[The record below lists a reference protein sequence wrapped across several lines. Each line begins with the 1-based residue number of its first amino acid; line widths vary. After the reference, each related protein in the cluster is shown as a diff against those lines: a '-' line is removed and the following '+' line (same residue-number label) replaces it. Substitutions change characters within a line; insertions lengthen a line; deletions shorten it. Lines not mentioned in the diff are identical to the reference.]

1 MFSNLSQLDG
11 CFGGGLF
18 QLLDLLDQVGFLVV
32 ELLVLRPVRVELGQ
46 ELDQLVLVPDQDVQD
61 GFGLVG
67 VGHKHFEH
75 VKRLELDVSRFF
87 LQHVHHKFEIVG
99 VGNIF
104 GHHRKVVSIKEEFA
118 QQFERLPPS
127 YIVITV
133 KQLFVLL
140 KNLKKI

>member
-67 VGHKHFEH
+67 VGHKHFKDVE
-75 VKRLELDVSRFF
+75 RLELDVPRLF
-87 LQHVHHKFEIVG
+87 L
-99 VGNIF
+99 
-104 GHHRKVVSIKEEFA
+104 
-118 QQFERLPPS
+118 
-127 YIVITV
+127 
-133 KQLFVLL
+133 
-140 KNLKKI
+140 